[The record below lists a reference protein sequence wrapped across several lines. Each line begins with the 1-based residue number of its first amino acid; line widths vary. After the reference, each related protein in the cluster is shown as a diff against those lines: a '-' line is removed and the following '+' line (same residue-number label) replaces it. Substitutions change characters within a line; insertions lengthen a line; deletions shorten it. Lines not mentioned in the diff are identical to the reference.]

1 MMIVYM
7 ANGNESYYLQLGRR
21 NAASTMLTEL
31 QPSSPVAALPS
42 PECRAYVERVS
53 DWQHTRSTPEVPAF
67 TTIPAFTT
75 GESLHTSQ
83 KMINL

>member
-21 NAASTMLTEL
+21 KAASTILTELSEL

-53 DWQHTRSTPEVPAF
+53 DWQHT
-67 TTIPAFTT
+67 
-75 GESLHTSQ
+75 
-83 KMINL
+83 

>member
-53 DWQHTRSTPEVPAF
+53 DWQHT
-67 TTIPAFTT
+67 
-75 GESLHTSQ
+75 
-83 KMINL
+83 

>member
-21 NAASTMLTEL
+21 NAASTMLTKL

-42 PECRAYVERVS
+42 PECRAYVERIS
-53 DWQHTRSTPEVPAF
+53 DWPPFARVPCWPSVVAQILSVPVVAQIA
-67 TTIPAFTT
+67 TYAR
-75 GESLHTSQ
+75 
-83 KMINL
+83 